1 MKLFVEEVLNI
12 ANGIWICPGS
22 EAKQFKNKDLDIR
35 WYPTTKSITVS
46 GNLENEIKEKLHSL
60 ASISKQLLV
69 NAENN
74 EEAPDHDNHND
85 KNTNRSFVKDDPAIS
100 LELLQELSSESFTNT
115 AAKSVI
121 DHSTSDNVVAAD
133 KNTNIEHEKQGEAI
147 LHTESTYQD
156 KSTMKSLNG
165 NVLNMPTN
173 LHKVSNECGEHVNTT
188 NPPRDTYNKY
198 KWDSEISALKAKFER
213 FAQSV
218 TNKLEH
224 ISFEVNNIKENKP
237 YSILVLE
244 NTVNDLKQE
253 KHELNK
259 KNDDLRELNMTMSH
273 TISDLRLANKNLES
287 EKASLLTALK
297 LIQGDCTRMTETA
310 HAGEKTTKP
319 NKCNSANY
327 PNDDIEQSC
336 PREVV
341 DCTKQRNEILN
352 TNIPL
357 RNRYSAL
364 RIEENAII
372 DKNEHHACQNE
383 HQQPETG
390 KIIPRTRESKT

>member
-1 MKLFVEEVLNI
+1 MQNSESSFTQGYRVSLLRRISTNDKGKLIWADSLESLKLFVEEVLNI
-12 ANGIWICPGS
+12 ANGIWICPGG

-60 ASISKQLLV
+60 AFISKQLQV

-74 EEAPDHDNHND
+74 EEAPDHDDHND
-85 KNTNRSFVKDDPAIS
+85 TNRSFVNDDPPIS
-100 LELLQELSSESFTNT
+100 QELLQELSSESPTNI
-115 AAKSVI
+115 AAKSFI
-121 DHSTSDNVVAAD
+121 DHSTSDNVAAD

-147 LHTESTYQD
+147 LHTESTNQH

-165 NVLNMPTN
+165 NVPNMPTN
-173 LHKVSNECGEHVNTT
+173 RHKVSNECGEHVNTT

-198 KWDSEISALKAKFER
+198 KWDSEISVLKAKFER

-218 TNKLEH
+218 TNKLED

-244 NTVNDLKQE
+244 NAVNDLKQE

-259 KNDDLRELNMTMSH
+259 KNDDLRELNVTMSH

-310 HAGEKTTKP
+310 HVGEKTTKP

-327 PNDDIEQSC
+327 PNDHIEQTC
-336 PREVV
+336 PREVA
-341 DCTKQRNEILN
+341 DCTKQI
-352 TNIPL
+352 
-357 RNRYSAL
+357 A
-364 RIEENAII
+364 
-372 DKNEHHACQNE
+372 Q
-383 HQQPETG
+383 
-390 KIIPRTRESKT
+390 SK